1 MTPPISLEKLRKV
14 MNAIAEK
21 KGEFSA
27 FAVVMRVNT
36 PWLWDLVVAAPWLKS
51 GIFASAGEVFRLLEK
66 QLGKRALRRLGVLVL
81 PNTPETR
88 AELAELNI
96 DGGETRIYRR
106 RLFGAE
112 VEEAVML
119 RAKPVAGF
127 GLRASRRRRPAQA
140 EKRPAARRPA
150 KRVRNRA
157 SEDVVKQRSTQYAQN
172 PLSLIAKNAL
182 RVPRVL
188 RCTSGSR
195 S

>member
-1 MTPPISLEKLRKV
+1 SEGDTFLARVLLLRV
-14 MNAIAEK
+14 D
-21 KGEFSA
+21 
-27 FAVVMRVNT
+27 V
-36 PWLWDLVVAAPWLKS
+36 PWVWDLVVAAPWLKL

-112 VEEAVML
+112 VEEAVIL

-140 EKRPAARRPA
+140 EKRPAAGRPA
-150 KRVRNRA
+150 KRVRYRA
-157 SEDVVKQRSTQYAQN
+157 
-172 PLSLIAKNAL
+172 
-182 RVPRVL
+182 
-188 RCTSGSR
+188 
-195 S
+195 

>member
-1 MTPPISLEKLRKV
+1 VLLPSLTVLLPSLTGAASFADAAAPSLTVLKISLQSPPFCVQRV
-14 MNAIAEK
+14 FGGCSEK
-21 KGEFSA
+21 KLPSEGDTFLA
-27 FAVVMRVNT
+27 RVLLLRVDAI
-36 PWLWDLVVAAPWLKS
+36 WVWDLVVDAPWLKL
-51 GIFASAGEVFRLLEK
+51 GIISSAVVVFRLLEK

-106 RLFGAE
+106 RLFGTE
-112 VEEAVML
+112 VEEAIIL

-157 SEDVVKQRSTQYAQN
+157 
-172 PLSLIAKNAL
+172 
-182 RVPRVL
+182 
-188 RCTSGSR
+188 
-195 S
+195 

>member
-81 PNTPETR
+81 PNTSETR

-106 RLFGAE
+106 RLFGTE
-112 VEEAVML
+112 VEEAIIL

-140 EKRPAARRPA
+140 RKRQAARRPA

-157 SEDVVKQRSTQYAQN
+157 
-172 PLSLIAKNAL
+172 
-182 RVPRVL
+182 
-188 RCTSGSR
+188 
-195 S
+195 